1 MWRLGALLVLL
12 LAWSRECLHEKQNGK
27 VYKDDLINPF
37 CGCFGKENAKQEF
50 LDVTAL
56 FQEKRLFKKKIE
68 TGRGNIVPAFFSNS
82 F

>member
-37 CGCFGKENAKQEF
+37 CGCFGKENAKQGF
-50 LDVTAL
+50 LFCHGTVP
-56 FQEKRLFKKKIE
+56 RKK
-68 TGRGNIVPAFFSNS
+68 AF
-82 F
+82 

>member
-50 LDVTAL
+50 LVCYGTVP
-56 FQEKRLFKKKIE
+56 RKK
-68 TGRGNIVPAFFSNS
+68 AF
-82 F
+82 